1 MKPLIE
7 NIKKKEENF
16 TMNKKLNLNDYMN
29 KKYGCL
35 TIIGIAKPNT
45 NVRLSRVRVKCDCG
59 IESDKLLS
67 VVLKSLHSCSR
78 KCSFYWEDHT
88 AKTVEKYIGKEF
100 GYLKIASYV
109 GRKDSPLSSG
119 SIYHRPIV
127 RCECK
132 CGQTIDTYLYSV
144 TQGYVMSCGK
154 CNLVRCNHKETVDED
169 PIGIRLMSIYHY
181 AANRSKSIE
190 EDQLSKEWFNKDDPI
205 PAIHR
210 FMSYCRPLYEKCMS
224 DNDDRHIYIHRID
237 IDKLL
242 GPGNV
247 YFDHNRFNINYHG
260 RVFY

>member
-1 MKPLIE
+1 MIENWSRSLRSTPFLLFQIDIIKLIRTKPLIK

-16 TMNKKLNLNDYMN
+16 TMNKKLNLNDFIN

-35 TIIGIAKPNT
+35 TIIGVANPNT

-100 GYLKIASYV
+100 GYLKIVSYV

-144 TQGYVMSCGK
+144 TQRYVMSCGK
-154 CNLVRCNHKETVDED
+154 MQPCK
-169 PIGIRLMSIYHY
+169 M
-181 AANRSKSIE
+181 
-190 EDQLSKEWFNKDDPI
+190 
-205 PAIHR
+205 
-210 FMSYCRPLYEKCMS
+210 
-224 DNDDRHIYIHRID
+224 
-237 IDKLL
+237 
-242 GPGNV
+242 
-247 YFDHNRFNINYHG
+247 
-260 RVFY
+260 